1 MNTSTHHLTP
11 LKMTVFSNGQEKP
24 ITKEMIGYALQRLMQ
39 NQNILK
45 TSPKNSTL
53 ISAA

>member
-39 NQNILK
+39 NQNARKAL
-45 TSPKNSTL
+45 PKNGTL